1 MSVDMFLKLG
11 NIKGE
16 STDPQHLG
24 QIDILAFSW
33 GESIQVTRAV
43 GGGIN
48 VGKPNLQ
55 ELSLT
60 KYIDKA
66 SVPIMVAL
74 VGGTPILDATLTCRR
89 NAATPYNFLTY
100 AMTNLFLTSVSEG
113 GSEGEDQFTEN
124 ISLNFQKIT
133 WTYRAAAGAPAIIG
147 SYDVATGATT

>member
-16 STDPQHLG
+16 STDPQHIG
-24 QIDILAFSW
+24 QISVLAFSW
-33 GESIQVTRAV
+33 GEVVQVTRPA

-48 VGKPNLQ
+48 VSKPNLQ
-55 ELSLT
+55 DLSMT

-74 VGGTPILDATLTCRR
+74 AGGTPILDATLTCRR

-100 AMTNLFLTSVSEG
+100 VLNNVILSSVSEG

-133 WTYRAAAGAPAIIG
+133 WTYRAVAGGTPIIG
-147 SYDVATGATT
+147 SYDTGTGATT